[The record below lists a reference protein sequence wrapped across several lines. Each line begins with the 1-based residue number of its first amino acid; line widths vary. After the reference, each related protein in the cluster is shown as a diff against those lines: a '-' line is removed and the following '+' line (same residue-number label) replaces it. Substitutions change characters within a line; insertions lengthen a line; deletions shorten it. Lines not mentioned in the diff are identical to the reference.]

1 MRGDHIFKRM
11 HTKPLSD
18 LKWAYQLHYYLCF
31 QTHRSQNIISNPDR
45 EAALS
50 AAFAEI
56 CQRHELHLVRL
67 KINEN
72 HVRLLLSLRPSETI
86 SKVVQTVKTN
96 SARAFSSACDLNAP
110 IWGRGYLAKSVGRVR
125 TGEVKRYIEGQ
136 SEHHG
141 YAKRV
146 LPPVYRFRSDCP
158 KALVAEHS
166 VFELNHHLV
175 FATKHRAGIF
185 GASVGHELCAY
196 WIRVAQKHGFA
207 IDRCTFVP
215 DHVHLLI
222 RTMPNM
228 SVEKC
233 AFSLLN
239 NGQYFMVKHA
249 PKLLVEAGIDQLWQ
263 DSAYV
268 GTTGEFTTALM
279 KSFLKE

>member
-1 MRGDHIFKRM
+1 M
-11 HTKPLSD
+11 HAEPLSD
-18 LKWAYQLHYYLCF
+18 LRWAYQLHYYLCF
-31 QTHRSQNIISNPDR
+31 QTHRSQKLFCNSDR
-45 EAALS
+45 EYALS
-50 AAFAEI
+50 AIFAEI
-56 CQRHELHLVRL
+56 CKRHQFHLVGS
-67 KINEN
+67 KIYTN
-72 HVRLLLSLRPSETI
+72 HVRLLVSLRPNVTI
-86 SKVVQTVKTN
+86 SKVIQTVKTN
-96 SARAFSSACDLNAP
+96 SARALSSAFDVNAP

-125 TGEVKRYIEGQ
+125 TGEVKRYIEEQ

-146 LPPVYRFRSDCP
+146 LPPVYRFRAKCL

-166 VFELNHHLV
+166 FFELSHHLV
-175 FATKHRAGIF
+175 FATKRRAGIF
-185 GASVGHELCAY
+185 GSSEGRSLCEY
-196 WIRVAQKHGFA
+196 WIRVAEKNGFA

-239 NGQYFMVKHA
+239 NGQYFIVKHA
-249 PKLLVEAGIDQLWQ
+249 PELLVQAGIDQLWQ